1 MRPALRLAAALALA
15 LALPAGCRRAPPP
28 APPTA
33 AAPTIRDTGSI
44 GARAFERMKELAGNW
59 IAGDTPVSFEVID
72 RGNALVQRGAFFVV
86 WHADGNDLAAWVIT
100 HEGYHVR
107 LRSTSITDG
116 PGGEL
121 VVELAMLDA
130 GNLVPDEPLARELAM
145 TIAAKHDGVTQRWS
159 FGEDLDTPPRELVMT
174 RTETGATPPST
185 RQPPPPADPEAP
197 PEPAP
202 TAPTPAPA
210 P

>member
-1 MRPALRLAAALALA
+1 MRPALGLAAALALA
-15 LALPAGCRRAPPP
+15 LSAGCRRAPPP
-28 APPTA
+28 APPA
-33 AAPTIRDTGSI
+33 APAPTIRDAGSI
-44 GARAFERMKELAGNW
+44 GARAFDRMRELAGNW
-59 IAGDTPVSFEVID
+59 IAGDTPISFEVIE
-72 RGNALVQRGAFFVV
+72 RGNALLQRGAFFVV
-86 WHADGNDLAAWVIT
+86 WHPDGNDLAAWVIT

-145 TIAAKHDGVTQRWS
+145 TIAAKNDGVTQRWS
-159 FGEDLDTPPRELVMT
+159 FGTNLDTPPRELVLT
-174 RTETGATPPST
+174 RTETGAPPPST
-185 RQPPPPADPEAP
+185 RQPPPPT
-197 PEPAP
+197 EPAP
-202 TAPTPAPA
+202 TEPAPPPA